1 MADITRIRPRMPEAL
16 GTSISSDQPRRKV
29 GSTWTDPPKPLPSPW
44 PGWSTVKVLAVP
56 LVALMV
62 GIGVVGGL
70 QNNGGGVVGPPAPAE
85 RQSDPATAGDAQPG
99 ESGSAGGAAPQ
110 PGESG
115 SSGGA
120 APQPDESESSG
131 DAAPQPSELPPAEPA
146 PLDDD
151 RDGLSPPRDCNDRS
165 ASIHPGATD
174 TPRNGTDQRCDGEDQ
189 SSTAPP

>member
-16 GTSISSDQPRRKV
+16 GTSISNDKPRRKV
-29 GSTWTDPPKPLPSPW
+29 DSTWTDPPKPLPSPW
-44 PGWSTVKVLAVP
+44 PGWSTVRVLAAP

-85 RQSDPATAGDAQPG
+85 QQSDPATAGDAAPQPG

-110 PGESG
+110 PGETG
-115 SSGGA
+115 SA
-120 APQPDESESSG
+120 G
-131 DAAPQPSELPPAEPA
+131 DAAPQPCELPPAEQA

-174 TPRNGTDQRCDGEDQ
+174 TPRNGTDQHCDGEDQ
-189 SSTAPP
+189 FSTAPP